1 MTEPFDPTAYVP
13 AGRVL
18 TRETYDA
25 LMTQYEALGR
35 PLTHAEI
42 EAIVGAPIDPATIR
56 LPYKE
61 WEHLS

>member
-13 AGRVL
+13 AGRIL

-25 LMTQYEALGR
+25 LMAEYESLGR
-35 PLTHAEI
+35 PLTQSEI

-56 LPYKE
+56 IPYKE
-61 WEHLS
+61 WEQIP